1 MPQDMI
7 ELPVVERSSEVG
19 RKACL
24 EVNLHPI
31 SFLRKWVSDLTV
43 RECQGNPLYFSDG
56 KLDSSRFYKTV
67 LFCSVSFLYFRSEY
81 EEE

>member
-7 ELPVVERSSEVG
+7 ELQSMERNSEMG

-31 SFLRKWVSDLTV
+31 SFLCKWVSELTG
-43 RECQGNPLYFSDG
+43 RECQGDPLSSSDG
-56 KLDSSRFYKTV
+56 KLDNSLFLENLSFV
-67 LFCSVSFLYFRSEY
+67 LSFSIFSVLPK
-81 EEE
+81 